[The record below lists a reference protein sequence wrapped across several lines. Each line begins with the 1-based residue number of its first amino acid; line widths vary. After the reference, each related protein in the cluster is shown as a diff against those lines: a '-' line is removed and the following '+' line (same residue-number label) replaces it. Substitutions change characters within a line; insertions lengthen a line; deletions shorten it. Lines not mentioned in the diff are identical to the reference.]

1 MANLAIFNGLLQPP
15 KSVADYDMQ
24 AAQLQGQQL
33 QNTNRGIQNQTA
45 TLGNQ
50 KTQVDLDRSN
60 QLLALSKGLPAGAS
74 DLDRLS
80 AMRNAGFYDQADAL
94 STSLDNRAK
103 STAAAAKDTASAAE
117 TTNKTQN
124 AMKEEFLKVIP
135 MFNTPD
141 DVKSYLAEG
150 VLNKKLTQDQANHM
164 VSSVPTDPAQ
174 LPAWQMKAMRLL
186 LTPEQQTKLTTPDAN
201 AVLGAQTQTTN
212 NAATNAAHIQGA
224 NISAGASISNNRANI
239 AKDYAVAGVN
249 PDGSTQGDTKAMVD
263 AIGQYKVQPP
273 NGMALRNP
281 RMQSILAQVAQ
292 QYPDFDATQYGAR
305 QVAAKSFSTG
315 KDGQNVQ
322 AANTALNHLDT
333 IEQLATAQKNGN
345 YPLFNKLANEIAAQT
360 GQPAPTNLR
369 AAIGMVAPEL
379 TKAVVG
385 AGGGV
390 SERADFAHNLN
401 PNGAPAQILQGV
413 GTIKDLLGGRLT
425 ETARTYKR
433 TTGRGDFSDSFLSP
447 AAQKVLQARGGAD
460 AGNSALHDQADAI
473 LRGGK

>member
-33 QNTNRGIQNQTA
+33 QNTGRGIQNQTA

-94 STSLDNRAK
+94 SKSIDDRAK
-103 STAAAAKDTASAAE
+103 STAAAAKDTASAGE
-117 TTNKTQN
+117 TSFKTQQ
-124 AMKEEFLKVIP
+124 AKKTARIQAISQFSSPDDAKAHLAAGVAGGSIP
-135 MFNTPD
+135 M
-141 DVKSYLAEG
+141 SEA
-150 VLNKKLTQDQANHM
+150 TQMIQK
-164 VSSVPTDPAQ
+164 VPTDPA
-174 LPAWQMKAMRLL
+174 AFKDWQISTLRAL

-201 AVLGAQTQTTN
+201 AKLQATTSTAN
-212 NAATNAAHIQGA
+212 TAATNAAHIQGA

-249 PDGSTQGDTKAMVD
+249 PDGSIQGDTKAMVD